1 MPASDLTLVSQ
12 WSENDADYTAY
23 NAAVAA
29 AKAKQGEENYDK
41 MYTAETRDALAG
53 ALAIDVAG
61 KKFSEQSVVDAA
73 TKAINDAVA
82 ALEVMTYNAIF
93 TVDGAQYEAFPRR
106 LASRSSLRRI
116 PLRKAMSSRD
126 GIRKSAR
133 WALRISPSPPSSKRR
148 PALPTPSR
156 FTRWMST
163 ATTAQLRQRPLRHHR
178 RQVTADTTAAEGFT
192 FDESAANVVSGT
204 VTATAARTEGLLCP

>member
-61 KKFSEQSVVDAA
+61 KKYSEQSVVDAA

-93 TVDGAQYEAFPRR
+93 TVDGAQYEVVPTKVGEQIVAPKDPAKEGYVF
-106 LASRSSLRRI
+106 
-116 PLRKAMSSRD
+116 KD

-163 ATTAQLRQRPLRHHR
+163 ATTAQLRQRPFTAPPRPGHCRHNCRRRLYLRR
-178 RQVTADTTAAEGFT
+178 VG
-192 FDESAANVVSGT
+192 S
-204 VTATAARTEGLLCP
+204 